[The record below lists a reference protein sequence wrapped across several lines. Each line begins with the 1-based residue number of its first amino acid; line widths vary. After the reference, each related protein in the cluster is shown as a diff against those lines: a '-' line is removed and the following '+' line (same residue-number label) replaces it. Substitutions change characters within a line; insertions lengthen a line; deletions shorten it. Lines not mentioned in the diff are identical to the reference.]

1 MLPCKIV
8 KCMHACTITC
18 CHKER
23 HSVFFRFSRMWNKVS
38 IKSDDFE
45 IGPFPFRNWFYQG
58 SNFLHDCFSITTQNN
73 ICTPIQFRQKLLRW
87 AFAIRNLKSF
97 SEAKRKSLAPFFL
110 LEARYH
116 EILSQHSFWK
126 PWSQSILLTISLC
139 WREHKRTTALLFPL
153 AYPLKAWKSQR
164 CLALLKDHI
173 VSTGRLGDTKGTTKY
188 YLAASTMKMS
198 IFYMKWWLINKTDN
212 ASA

>member
-1 MLPCKIV
+1 MPSNVLPIV
-8 KCMHACTITC
+8 IK
-18 CHKER
+18 
-23 HSVFFRFSRMWNKVS
+23 RFSVIYFFQVWFFSMW
-38 IKSDDFE
+38 KSDDSE

-58 SNFLHDCFSITTQNN
+58 SNFPHDCFSITTQNN

-97 SEAKRKSLAPFFL
+97 SEAKRKSLAPFFQ
-110 LEARYH
+110 LEAQYH
-116 EILSQHSFWK
+116 ELPHRNFVIICILK
-126 PWSQSILLTISLC
+126 TLISIISVKHFIVLTWTQKSHGFTFSLGLSA
-139 WREHKRTTALLFPL
+139 ESM
-153 AYPLKAWKSQR
+153 KSQR

-198 IFYMKWWLINKTDN
+198 IFYLKWWLINQTDN